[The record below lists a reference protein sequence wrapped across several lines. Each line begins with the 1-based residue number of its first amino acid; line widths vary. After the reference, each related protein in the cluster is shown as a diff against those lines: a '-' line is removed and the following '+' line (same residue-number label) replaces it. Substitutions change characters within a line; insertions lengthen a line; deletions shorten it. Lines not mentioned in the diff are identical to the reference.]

1 MITVFPVFDI
11 RMWRNARKSIFWRR
25 YSVFRNQSINKL
37 QQAAKR
43 TAVLGKT
50 DGKTSGG
57 AVHFAVQTQTAVL
70 FEGMIWAEIHGTKIK
85 LPHSRD
91 SSKRLINQV
100 FRQGR
105 WHQGCRRGVRSEHIL
120 SGSWHAS
127 SLHRALLY
135 RSWLS
140 WPVCVRVPTT
150 LLSPPLLISR
160 VGDLDYR
167 RIKNYIPCIDVTIHW
182 QISKNALLKITF
194 AVKGK

>member
-1 MITVFPVFDI
+1 MHFSGLISFCIFIHNWDWSKAHI
-11 RMWRNARKSIFWRR
+11 RQNGINILVTIFRFSR
-25 YSVFRNQSINKL
+25 LYSAIFFSR
-37 QQAAKR
+37 
-43 TAVLGKT
+43 
-50 DGKTSGG
+50 GG
-57 AVHFAVQTQTAVL
+57 L
-70 FEGMIWAEIHGTKIK
+70 EKIK
-85 LPHSRD
+85 LPHIWD